1 MAATDEQQKI
11 IDYKAEP
18 GSMVC
23 VQAYAGSGKTF
34 TLKVYADTHKDKKML
49 YLVFN
54 KSIRKRPRRNFQKTW
69 TAKPR
74 THWPLPAL
82 STIVIRPN

>member
-1 MAATDEQQKI
+1 MAATDEQQRI
-11 IDYKAEP
+11 INYKDEP

-34 TLKVYADTHKDKKML
+34 TLKVYANTHKDKKML

-54 KSIRKRPRRNFQKTW
+54 KSIREEAEKNFRKTW
-69 TAKPR
+69 SAKPR
-74 THWPLPAL
+74 MRWPLPAL
-82 STIVIRPN
+82 STIAIRQS